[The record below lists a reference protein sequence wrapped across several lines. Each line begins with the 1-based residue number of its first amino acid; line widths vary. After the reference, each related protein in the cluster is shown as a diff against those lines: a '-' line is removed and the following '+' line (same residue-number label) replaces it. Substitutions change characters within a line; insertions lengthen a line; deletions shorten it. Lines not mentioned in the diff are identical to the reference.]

1 MSKTP
6 TKADLVAELNVLR
19 TENSVLRAQ
28 LQAQRAQ
35 HSAPRTLKRPAYAT
49 IFDRRDAFNL
59 RERLAAANHLDH
71 PWCVE
76 PYTTPRGTAYLVY

>member
-1 MSKTP
+1 MKTQ
-6 TKADLVAELNVLR
+6 TKADLVAQLNVLR

-28 LQAQRAQ
+28 LNAQRAQ
-35 HSAPRTLKRPAYAT
+35 TPRTTKRPPYAT

-59 RERLAAANHLDH
+59 RERLAAANFLGH

-76 PYTTPRGTAYLVY
+76 PCATPRGTAYLVY